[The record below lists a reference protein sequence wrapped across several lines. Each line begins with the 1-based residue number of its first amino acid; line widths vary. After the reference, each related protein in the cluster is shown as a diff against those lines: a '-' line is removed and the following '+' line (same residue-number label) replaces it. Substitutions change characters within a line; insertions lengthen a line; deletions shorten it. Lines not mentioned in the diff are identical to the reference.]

1 MTYTLVIH
9 YLELSLKGKNRSWF
23 IDQLVRSIR
32 HVLAG
37 LEVSHVRHVQGR
49 IEARLGENQRW
60 PEVRA
65 RLQGVPGIANFAC
78 AAEVAITRGEEGTLG
93 IDAIWAAMQPML
105 DRHAP
110 KSFRVKVRRVN
121 KQFPIESPV
130 LERALGER
138 VVAHVRG
145 GGPSGPPAGAWAVDL
160 SNPEL
165 TLWVEALGEHALVYA
180 DRVPGAGGLPLGTG
194 GKVLCL
200 LSGGIDSPV
209 AAWRMIRR
217 GCTAL
222 FVHFH
227 AYPILSIASQNKAR
241 ELAGILAKR
250 QLKSKLFLVPF
261 GQVQQQIVLAVP
273 PPLRVVIYRRFMV
286 RIAEEIARKNN
297 CLALVTGDVVGQVA
311 SQTLENIAAVNQVAA
326 MPMLRPLISCDKE
339 EITAEARELGTYETS
354 ILEDQDCCTL
364 FTPELPSTRTSL
376 ALVEQAEHA
385 LDVPALVALALQG
398 LTSEVRGAQWPPR

>member
-1 MTYTLVIH
+1 VSTLVIH

-23 IDQLVRSIR
+23 IDQLIRSVRT
-32 HVLAG
+32 VLAG
-37 LEVSHVRHVQGR
+37 LDVSHVRHVQGR
-49 IEARLGENQRW
+49 IEARLGENAHW

-65 RLQGVPGIANFAC
+65 RLAGLPGIANFAC
-78 AAEVAITRGEEGTLG
+78 AVEVAADVEN
-93 IDAIWAAMQPML
+93 IWEAMRPML
-105 DRHAP
+105 DGRAP

-130 LERALGER
+130 LERDLGER
-138 VVAHVRG
+138 IVAATGWSVN
-145 GGPSGPPAGAWAVDL
+145 L
-160 SNPEL
+160 SRPEL
-165 TLWVEALGEHALVYA
+165 TLWVEALSEHALVYA
-180 DRVPGAGGLPLGTG
+180 DREPGAGGLPLGTG

-209 AAWRMIRR
+209 AAWRLIRR

-227 AYPILSIASQNKAR
+227 AYPILSIASQEKAR
-241 ELAGILAKR
+241 ELASTLARR
-250 QLKSKLFLVPF
+250 QLKSQLFLVPF
-261 GQVQQQIVLAVP
+261 GAVQQQIVLAVP

-311 SQTLENIAAVNQVAA
+311 SQTLENIAAVNQVAT
-326 MPMLRPLISCDKE
+326 MPVLRPLISCDKE
-339 EITAEARELGTYETS
+339 EITAEARQLGTYETS
-354 ILEDQDCCTL
+354 IIEDQDCCTL

-376 ALVEQAEHA
+376 ALVERAEQA
-385 LDVPALVALALQG
+385 LDVPALVALALEG
-398 LTSEVRGAQWPPR
+398 LTSEKVVFPG

>member
-1 MTYTLVIH
+1 MKHTLVIH

-23 IDQLVRSIR
+23 IDQLVRSVRTI
-32 HVLAG
+32 LTG
-37 LEVSHVRHVQGR
+37 LDVSHVRHVQGR
-49 IEARLGENQRW
+49 IEARLGANDCW

-65 RLQGVPGIANFAC
+65 RLQGVPGIANFAS
-78 AAEVAITRGEEGTLG
+78 AVEVPLTKGEEAGSG
-93 IDAIWAAMQPML
+93 IDAIWDAMRPML
-105 DRHAP
+105 DGRSP

-130 LERALGER
+130 VERNLGER
-138 VVAHVRG
+138 VIAVTG
-145 GGPSGPPAGAWAVDL
+145 WAVDL
-160 SNPEL
+160 SKPEL

-209 AAWRMIRR
+209 AAWRLIRR

-227 AYPILSIASQNKAR
+227 AYPILSIASMEKAR
-241 ELAGILAKR
+241 ELAAILAKR

-261 GQVQQQIVLAVP
+261 GSVQQQIVLAVP

-286 RIAEEIARKNN
+286 RIAEEIARRNN

-311 SQTLENIAAVNQVAA
+311 SQTLENIAAVNQVATL
-326 MPMLRPLISCDKE
+326 PMLRPLISCDKE
-339 EITAEARELGTYETS
+339 EITAEAREIGTYETS
-354 ILEDQDCCTL
+354 IIEDQDCCTL

-376 ALVEQAEHA
+376 ALVEQAERA
-385 LDVPALVALALQG
+385 LDAPALVALALEG
-398 LTSEVRGAQWPPR
+398 LTSESYGAPTLW